1 MMKRE
6 ARASMIFSGNF
17 RRERPQ
23 VLSVLVRLPLA
34 LALAAA
40 LLCGVFGRL
49 AQVHA
54 QAIITT
60 VNGNP
65 ITDLDLGQRMKLL
78 HVLRKPA
85 SRDAALQSLIND
97 QLRLQEMALYQVKP
111 TDAEIGQQIVRTAND
126 MKISPDALLGELQRS
141 GVSQAHFKEHF
152 SAVSGFDGLMQAF
165 HKGVEPSETQVR
177 AELAKEGSKATANTE
192 YRIHQVIFIVPS
204 SANSLAAVKGRME
217 AAQQLRA
224 RFSDCASGLPLARG
238 MDNVAVKDELVRNSA
253 QLSAP
258 LKALLEKTETGRLTA
273 PQRTPEGIE
282 MIAVCS
288 KGASTDDS
296 AIRAAISAKLLY
308 VEMEAA
314 AEKRLKVLRADAVI
328 VKK

>member
-97 QLRLQEMALYQVKP
+97 QLRLQEMALYQ
-111 TDAEIGQQIVRTAND
+111 AND

>member
-6 ARASMIFSGNF
+6 ARASMIFSGNL
-17 RRERPQ
+17 RRVRSRF
-23 VLSVLVRLPLA
+23 LSVLVRAQLA
-34 LALAAA
+34 LILATAS
-40 LLCGVFGRL
+40 LCGVFGTLPQAR
-49 AQVHA
+49 A

-85 SRDAALQSLIND
+85 SRDAALQSLIDD
-97 QLRLQEMALYQVKP
+97 QLRLQELALYQVKP
-111 TDAEIGQQIVRTAND
+111 TDAEIGQQIVRTAED
-126 MKISPDALLGELQRS
+126 MKISPAALLSELQRA
-141 GVSQAHFKEHF
+141 GVSEAHFKEHF

-165 HKGVEPSETQVR
+165 HKGVEPSETQIK
-177 AELAKEGSKATANTE
+177 AELAKEGSKAVANTE
-192 YRIHQVIFIVPS
+192 YRIHQVIFVVPT

-238 MDNVAVKDELVRNSA
+238 MDNVAVKDEIVRNSA
-253 QLSAP
+253 QLNGQ
-258 LKALLEKTETGRLTA
+258 LRQLLEKTPVGRLTA

-288 KGASTDDS
+288 KGASTDNS
-296 AIRAAISAKLLY
+296 AIRATISAKLLY

-314 AEKRLKVLRADAVI
+314 AEKRLQALRADAVI
-328 VKK
+328 VKR

>member
-1 MMKRE
+1 MT
-6 ARASMIFSGNF
+6 
-17 RRERPQ
+17 
-23 VLSVLVRLPLA
+23 LV
-34 LALAAA
+34 LAAG
-40 LLCGVFGRL
+40 LLCGVFGTL

-85 SRDAALQSLIND
+85 SREAALQSLIDD
-97 QLRLQEMALYQVKP
+97 QLRLEELALYQVKP
-111 TDAEIGQQIVRTAND
+111 SDAEIGQQIVRTAND
-126 MKISPDALLGELQRS
+126 MKIAPEALLGELQRS
-141 GVSQAHFKEHF
+141 GVSEAHFKEHF
-152 SAVSGFDGLMQAF
+152 SAISGFDGLMQAF
-165 HKGVEPSETQVR
+165 HKGVEPSEAQVS

-192 YRIHQVIFIVPS
+192 YRIHQVIFIVS
-204 SANSLAAVKGRME
+204 ASANSLAAVKGRME

-238 MDNVAVKDELVRNSA
+238 MDNVAVKDEIVRNSA
-253 QLSAP
+253 QLNGQ
-258 LKALLEKTETGRLTA
+258 LKILLEKTAAGHLTA
-273 PQRTPEGIE
+273 PQRTAEGIE

-296 AIRAAISAKLLY
+296 AIRATISAKLLY

-314 AEKRLKVLRADAVI
+314 ADKRLKVLRADAVI
-328 VKK
+328 VKR